1 MDLNVNSNLVIPSK
15 ELKWRFSRGSGP
27 GGQNLNKTDSR
38 VELIFDLRNSK
49 VISPFLKKRLIT
61 QIGSQLSAGSI
72 RIVASEKRSQYQNR
86 QLALQRLAALLIE
99 GLKPLAR
106 ARKPTKP
113 RAGAKQRRLESKKH
127 RGDLKRKRQE
137 KASIDEF

>member
-15 ELKWRFSRGSGP
+15 ELQWRFSRASGP

-38 VELIFDLRNSK
+38 VELIFDLRSSK
-49 VISPFLKKRLIT
+49 VITPFLKQHLIT
-61 QIGSQLSAGSI
+61 QLGSQLSSGSI

-99 GLKPLAR
+99 GLRPLAR
-106 ARKPTKP
+106 ARKQTKP
-113 RAGAKQRRLESKKH
+113 RAGAKKRRLESKKQ
-127 RGDLKRKRQE
+127 RGELKRKRQE
-137 KASIDEF
+137 KPSIDD